1 MSRPRQTR
9 PLEAVGLVLL
19 GLGTTLSMSP
29 LLLRDYT
36 GPKCKNIA
44 QKNGDWHVPW
54 FVLLASYGLC
64 RLAFSQR

>member
-9 PLEAVGLVLL
+9 PLEAL
-19 GLGTTLSMSP
+19 GLGITLSMSP
-29 LLLRDYT
+29 LLLRDYI

-44 QKNGDWHVPW
+44 QKNGDWHVLW
-54 FVLLASYGLC
+54 FVLLANYGLC